1 MPLKGLVRIV
11 LAAFAATV
19 LVAPA
24 MAEDA
29 LTPTQQDA
37 VRALVRDVL
46 RNNPE
51 LVMEALQTLQARQEQ
66 AKQQAQTQLLVENR
80 EKLIHDPE
88 SPVLGNPNGDVTV
101 VEFMDYRCGYC
112 KRVFLAVQELVAEDP
127 MVRVVIKELPILGPD
142 SVLAAKA
149 AVAIWKSNPKKYSDF
164 HSALLTARGA
174 LSESR
179 ITKIAADIGLD
190 TTVVE
195 KAMKAD
201 PDPAW
206 LSENISLA
214 RTLGISG
221 TPAFVIGKQLVP
233 GAVGLDTL
241 RGLVEEARK
250 G

>member
-19 LVAPA
+19 LVVPA
-24 MAEDA
+24 MAEEA
-29 LTPTQQDA
+29 LTPAQQDA

-46 RNNPE
+46 QKNPE
-51 LVMEALQTLQARQEQ
+51 LVMEALETLHSRQEQ
-66 AKQQAQTQLLVENR
+66 AKQQARSQLLVDNR
-80 EKLIHDPE
+80 ERLINDPQ
-88 SPVLGNPNGDVTV
+88 SPVLGNPDGDVTV

-112 KRVFLAVQELVAEDP
+112 KRVFLTVQELIAEDP
-127 MVRVVIKELPILGPD
+127 KVRVVIKELPILGPD

-149 AVAIWKSNPKKYSDF
+149 ALAIWNSDPKKYTDF

-179 ITKIAADIGLD
+179 ITKIAADMGLD
-190 TTVVE
+190 AAAVE

-201 PDPAW
+201 PGPAS
-206 LSENISLA
+206 LSENVSLA
-214 RTLGISG
+214 RALGISG

-233 GAVGLDTL
+233 GAIGLDTL

>member
-1 MPLKGLVRIV
+1 MPLKGFVRIV
-11 LAAFAATV
+11 LAAFAAAVLTV
-19 LVAPA
+19 PA

-29 LTPTQQDA
+29 LTPAQQDA
-37 VRALVRDVL
+37 VRALVREVL

-51 LVMEALQTLQARQEQ
+51 LVMEALETLHARQEQ
-66 AKQQAQTQLLVENR
+66 VKQQAQTQLLVENR
-80 EKLIHDPE
+80 EKLVNDPG
-88 SPVLGNPNGDVTV
+88 SPVLGNPDGDVTV

-112 KRVFLAVQELVAEDP
+112 KRVFLAVQELIAEDP
-127 MVRVVIKELPILGPD
+127 KVRVVIKELPILGPD

-149 AVAIWKSNPKKYSDF
+149 ALAVWKSDPKKYSDF

-179 ITKIAADIGLD
+179 ITKIAADMGLEAAA
-190 TTVVE
+190 VA
-195 KAMKAD
+195 KAMKTD
-201 PDPAW
+201 PDPAT
-206 LSENISLA
+206 LSENIGLA

-233 GAVGLDTL
+233 GAVGIDTL